1 MDNWRKYLDPQ
12 HLAKLQGLPLRART
26 VVEGYLAGLHRSP
39 YRGFSVEFA
48 QHREYSPGDDLRY
61 VDWKVFGRSDKI
73 YLKQY
78 EEETNQICYFVLD
91 ISGSMTYRSE
101 LAALSKLEYAKCV
114 VAALAYLALLQNDA
128 VALAAYDWQAR
139 EWLSP
144 AGTAAHLDRLLNV
157 IDRLGSGEHSS
168 AKTVF
173 YELAQRFR
181 KRGLVIVVSDLLDAV
196 DELLAGFK
204 YFRYRRHDLIVFHV
218 LDPAEV
224 EFPFSQLAQ
233 FRALEGNS
241 QVLVD
246 SRAIR
251 RAYLNALEKHTRTL
265 SAGCRLHKIDYH
277 LLRTDQP
284 LGLAL
289 AGYLARRAKLRW

>member
-1 MDNWRKYLDPQ
+1 MNSWQKYLDPQ

-61 VDWKVFGRSDKI
+61 VDWKVFGRTDKI

-91 ISGSMTYRSE
+91 VSASMTYRSE
-101 LAALSKLEYAKCV
+101 PAPLTKLEYAKCA

-128 VALAAYDWQAR
+128 VAFASYDWQLR

-144 AGTAAHLDRLLNV
+144 AGTAAHLDRLLTV
-157 IDRLGSGEHSS
+157 VDRISAGEHSS

-181 KRGLVIVVSDLLDAV
+181 KRGLVIILSDLLDNV
-196 DELLAGFK
+196 DELLAGLK
-204 YFRYRRHDLIVFHV
+204 YFRFRRHDVIVFQI

-224 EFPFSQLAQ
+224 DFPFSQLAQ
-233 FRALEGNS
+233 FRALEGTA

-246 SRAIR
+246 PRAIR
-251 RAYLNALEKHTRTL
+251 RAYLAALEKHTRTL
-265 SAGCRLHKIDYH
+265 AAGCRLHKIDYQ